1 MNYRI
6 VGADGKIYG
15 PVGAE
20 QIRQWIAQ
28 GRADTR
34 TPVFPDGATDWTFL
48 GLLPEF
54 AAGCAANP
62 PRIAAVTPS
71 AGRRKTNGFAT
82 AGFVCG
88 LLSWAPC
95 CCCCLPFN
103 LLGIVFSI
111 IALIQI
117 SGQPVPQEGRAFA
130 IIGLVLSGLSLLA
143 TLGLGLL
150 QLAFPADHTWHFQYN

>member
-6 VGADGKIYG
+6 AGADGKIYG

-54 AAGCAANP
+54 AAGCTATP

-71 AGRRKTNGFAT
+71 AGLRKTNGFAT

-103 LLGIVFSI
+103 LLGLVFSI

-117 SGQPVPQEGRAFA
+117 SSQPEPQEGRAFA
-130 IIGLVLSGLSLLA
+130 IIGLVLSGLSLLVA
-143 TLGLGLL
+143 FGLGLVQLVL
-150 QLAFPADHTWHFQYN
+150 QPANTWHFD